1 MYILFVLYFFIGGDK
16 IDCFFFTYF
25 QYNIIKMEKAQ
36 RLAEYNRAYTQNPDN
51 KAKLLVIRLRTEAKN
66 RVVKNERQLLKYHN
80 LNAEE
85 KEKNKLYLAK
95 YYNDNKEQYAKK
107 FVCECGKE
115 SLSCNKN
122 NHFNTKLH
130 LRKMV
135 LYYCSVLPMN

>member
-1 MYILFVLYFFIGGDK
+1 
-16 IDCFFFTYF
+16 
-25 QYNIIKMEKAQ
+25 MEKAQ

-85 KEKNKLYLAK
+85 KEKNKLYLTK
-95 YYNDNKEQYAKK
+95 YYNDNKEN

-115 SLSCNKN
+115 CLSRNKK

-130 LRKMV
+130 LRNMV
-135 LYYCSVLPMN
+135 LYYYSVLPMNLCK